1 MGDNMEMKIHL
12 HSDVFDIVKA
22 GDKNIE
28 VRLYDEKRK
37 QLKVGDTLVFL
48 RRGSEDDKIISKV
61 TGLERFNTFS
71 EIVDCY
77 DMKRLFLEGYTKE
90 MYLNEMSR
98 FYTLEDQL
106 EDGVLAIHFEVLDSE
121 A

>member
-1 MGDNMEMKIHL
+1 MKVHL

-22 GDKNIE
+22 GDKNVE
-28 VRLYDEKRK
+28 ARLYDEKRK

-48 RRGSEDDKIISKV
+48 RRPLEEDKIVAKV
-61 TGLERFNTFS
+61 TDLVRYSTFS
-71 EIVDCY
+71 ELVEHY
-77 DMKRLFLEGYTKE
+77 EMKRLYLDGYTKE

-98 FYTLEDQL
+98 FYTEEEQL
-106 EDGVLAIHFEVLDSE
+106 VDGVLAIHFEVIDDE